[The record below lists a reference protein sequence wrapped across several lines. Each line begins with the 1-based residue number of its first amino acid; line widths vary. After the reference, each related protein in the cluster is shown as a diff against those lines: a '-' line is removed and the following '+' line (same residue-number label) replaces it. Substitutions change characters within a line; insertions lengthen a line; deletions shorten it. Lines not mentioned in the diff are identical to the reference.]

1 VNETGGLGLNNAAL
15 IGLVIAAVGY
25 LVRLTVWDAIKEL
38 RTEVKAHGDKLTAIE
53 TKVTSSSDAIKDL
66 RESARAQGKRIGD
79 VESFQYAMERSET
92 AVRRARRDM
101 VAEQQSRG
109 VVTQHFDDEDSKT

>member
-1 VNETGGLGLNNAAL
+1 MSEAGGLGLNNAAL

-38 RTEVKAHGDKLTAIE
+38 RTEVKAQGDKLTAIE
-53 TKVTSSSDAIKDL
+53 TKTASSSDAIKEL
-66 RESARAQGKRIGD
+66 RDSARAQGKRIGD

-101 VAEQQSRG
+101 AAEQQSRG
-109 VVTQHFDDEDSKT
+109 VVSHPLDDESSKT